1 MSKLYIDTNVIID
14 AVEGRKNKFGKNIGD
29 YASDLFNDAIICK
42 HQLVISSFT
51 LYELYKKGINT
62 TIFFEMIKKKRIH
75 LDHDESDED
84 KARKLKEDNF
94 DDALHVILA
103 EKAQADVIITRN
115 IEDFKEISTNIPV
128 RRPEQ
133 LL

>member
-1 MSKLYIDTNVIID
+1 
-14 AVEGRKNKFGKNIGD
+14 
-29 YASDLFNDAIICK
+29 
-42 HQLVISSFT
+42 
-51 LYELYKKGINT
+51 
-62 TIFFEMIKKKRIH
+62 MIKKKRIH